1 MKKLEKI
8 STSRIV
14 DTSKEMIDSQ
24 EFLKEAKMREQDF
37 TRNRKMPF
45 GKLVLFMLNM
55 VKTSTKTA
63 LNRFFEL
70 IGQPEVEMSQ
80 QAFSEARQ
88 KINWTAFFDL
98 FVMTVNETYSFY
110 YETWNGYRVSAIDG
124 MKIQLPADDELRET
138 FGTVGK
144 GNTSPTAQS
153 SALYDVY
160 NNILMDAHMDSI
172 KTDERTMAFMHID
185 ALCSLPSF
193 KENKELIVFDRGYA
207 SYDLIAY
214 LKSKDIH
221 FLMRVKKKFNKSID
235 TLPAGDHFAALKKK
249 DEDDVNVRVLKFPL
263 PSGEIETLIT
273 DIADEWMDIN
283 VFKNL
288 YFKRWPIET
297 KYNEIKNKL
306 EVENFSSLTENGVL
320 QDFFISMYMSNV
332 VAIGCME
339 AQPSVDEYY
348 EYRGVTYQRRINV
361 NDAIGTY
368 KDRFIE
374 AILEPRPRIRKKKI
388 ERILFLLIKS
398 TVPIRPGRSAPR
410 NASPRKSKFHHNKK
424 SNC

>member
-1 MKKLEKI
+1 
-8 STSRIV
+8 
-14 DTSKEMIDSQ
+14 
-24 EFLKEAKMREQDF
+24 
-37 TRNRKMPF
+37 
-45 GKLVLFMLNM
+45 
-55 VKTSTKTA
+55 
-63 LNRFFEL
+63 
-70 IGQPEVEMSQ
+70 
-80 QAFSEARQ
+80 
-88 KINWTAFFDL
+88 
-98 FVMTVNETYSFY
+98 
-110 YETWNGYRVSAIDG
+110 
-124 MKIQLPADDELRET
+124 
-138 FGTVGK
+138 
-144 GNTSPTAQS
+144 
-153 SALYDVY
+153 
-160 NNILMDAHMDSI
+160 
-172 KTDERTMAFMHID
+172 
-185 ALCSLPSF
+185 
-193 KENKELIVFDRGYA
+193 
-207 SYDLIAY
+207 
-214 LKSKDIH
+214 
-221 FLMRVKKKFNKSID
+221 
-235 TLPAGDHFAALKKK
+235 
-249 DEDDVNVRVLKFPL
+249 L